1 MQATAT
7 LQQDELTAL
16 ITKLKGNNQS
26 ELEQAEC
33 ISQVLYSRSIDELD
47 LSRAKSLW
55 RTVRIEREEMAERG
69 NTPPG
74 TCFQCGGPTLS
85 DSIEHRH
92 CHEGFGPQEYSRTFK
107 NSF

>member
-74 TCFQCGGPTLS
+74 TCFQCGGPTHS

-92 CHEGFGPQEYSRTFK
+92 CHEGFGVQEFNRTYR

>member
-1 MQATAT
+1 MQATPT
-7 LQQDELTAL
+7 LQQDELTTL
-16 ITKLKGNNQS
+16 IAKLKGDNRS

-33 ISQVLYSRSIDELD
+33 ISQVLYNRSIDELD

-55 RTVRIEREEMAERG
+55 QTVRIERAEMAGQG

-74 TCFQCGGPTLS
+74 ACFHCGKPTFS

-92 CHEGFGPQEYSRTFK
+92 CHEGFGVQEFNRTYR